1 MGGLGGGH
9 YRAYAKNLSDG
20 EWYHFDDS
28 YVSKSSAED
37 SVNANVYLLSTE
49 DARQIQGCDREGSCT
64 SDSNQEPD
72 SQKSIDMGGQSVVR
86 VPDEADPP
94 PFELSDLDV
103 LVPPSAY
110 DLPESQAS
118 YDLPGPYRSN
128 PGGSDDDPTFTTPSP
143 VTTGSAGAKGVAV
156 EVTTTTTT
164 EKKEL

>member
-1 MGGLGGGH
+1 
-9 YRAYAKNLSDG
+9 
-20 EWYHFDDS
+20 
-28 YVSKSSAED
+28 
-37 SVNANVYLLSTE
+37 
-49 DARQIQGCDREGSCT
+49 
-64 SDSNQEPD
+64 
-72 SQKSIDMGGQSVVR
+72 MGGQSVVR

-94 PFELSDLDV
+94 PFELSELDV

-128 PGGSDDDPTFTTPSP
+128 PGGSDDDLTFTTPSP
-143 VTTGSAGAKGVAV
+143 VTTGSAGAKYDSLEEKDQDGVERLGGVAV